1 MMRRSRRVFEPEATP
16 LCATFEDAGVAGA
29 LARLRDALAL
39 GSTRALLG
47 RVPPWVWSLSFLDAV
62 QGCARCDAVGALVD
76 AMRAET
82 RALTGGLPTNVGP
95 GSDPEGISSQSPTN
109 VGPGSDP
116 EGISSQSPTNVGPG
130 SDPEGISSQSPTH
143 AAALVRLCFGE
154 LLEAVAAQQALLA
167 SRPHEA
173 PGAHADRQQLA
184 RLYADS
190 YRVATWTSAHAEYLV
205 TLGQLTHDRPLTE
218 ALVDEV
224 GVPAPELYSVPNVS
238 NLLNLAPLYERV
250 LAPRSCA
257 KAAQPLLA
265 ILTRATN
272 AGSRGWESTLQAA
285 VKESDGSVRVCMHVV
300 AVCLAGLHPCV
311 HPAARR
317 DWRVRLRALHAA
329 RARNATNEFKDF
341 VSAAPGAIKEAVR
354 LHLAAVLAEDCA
366 LLAALQQTHQSA
378 GQLDVP
384 PRALPPTAMTAAM
397 HAFAAAGE
405 DLAAP
410 CEGATALAAL
420 VARHLSSEPRS
431 RKKAKARARTGEP
444 LEPLAYYA
452 SWLGG
457 RSGALPAT
465 VQPAIAVVS
474 GLIAAAFRT
483 SYVGFWVHAQVHGHR
498 ASRLDSAQHDAI
510 HGECAPLKLCA
521 RLPLAVYER
530 VQRLVMT
537 TSDASLLS
545 VKQACALLGLPSAG
559 AGAAGEP
566 DGLPS
571 GGVSRATQEAELAVM
586 GLSAVDAA
594 TLLIFARFANLQA
607 QALAYDLGATTRRR
621 QCDALCARLLAAPD
635 AALGETTSEDVVCRL
650 PEHCSHLF
658 VCSECR
664 RIVNACVDGTGKN
677 VPFNE
682 LGLAA
687 SMLAIDGDVCAGHMR
702 CAKRSSA
709 ALRTAVSLEAAAEEV
724 EAEEFDVRADV
735 APLPADLRPATV
747 VAATSGAHAP
757 NARDASSEVAKLRRD
772 IKNSFEQSATAIS
785 CGDVP
790 LVKIPVLGRAIR
802 VFGDFYG
809 ICAFCG
815 CLAKL
820 GPTLRFRG
828 EPCCLRCDFAMLA
841 GREAAEE
848 MEAALPKPPPPA
860 CRYCGKVQPLN
871 STGAKWRRVDAPADT
886 GGRNATVP
894 PPLRVVW
901 YCPSHHR
908 SWLVAAHKSMST
920 ADIFSHLMNKAR
932 PMFGANGAGA
942 SSLGGSGLGAG
953 AEELALPP
961 APKQSAASKRKSAL
975 ARQISRNKRRRGEVR

>member
-1 MMRRSRRVFEPEATP
+1 MMRRSRRVFEPEAAP
-16 LCATFEDAGVAGA
+16 LCATFEDAGVVGA

-39 GSTRALLG
+39 GSTRALLA
-47 RVPPWVWSLSFLDAV
+47 RVPPWVWSLSFVDAV

-82 RALTGGLPTNVGP
+82 RALTSGVPANVGP
-95 GSDPEGISSQSPTN
+95 GSDPRGGLPTEGRGRADPQGGSSQSP
-109 VGPGSDP
+109 S
-116 EGISSQSPTNVGPG
+116 
-130 SDPEGISSQSPTH
+130 H

-154 LLEAVAAQQALLA
+154 LLEAVAAQRALLA
-167 SRPHEA
+167 SQPHEA

-190 YRVATWTSAHAEYLV
+190 CRAATWTSAHAEYLA

-224 GVPAPELYSVPNVS
+224 GVPAPELYSVPNAS

-285 VKESDGSVRVCMHVV
+285 AKESDGSVRVCMQAV

-329 RARNATNEFKDF
+329 RARNATSEFKDF
-341 VSAAPGAIKEAVR
+341 VAAAPGAIKEAVR
-354 LHLAAVLAEDCA
+354 LHLAAVLGEDSA

-378 GQLDVP
+378 GHLDIP

-397 HAFAAAGE
+397 HAFAAAGAE
-405 DLAAP
+405 LAAAR
-410 CEGATALAAL
+410 EGAVTLAAL
-420 VARHLSSEPRS
+420 VTRHLSSEPRS
-431 RKKAKARARTGEP
+431 RKKAKARARSGEP

-457 RSGALPAT
+457 RSGALSAA

-474 GLIAAAFRT
+474 GLVGAAFRPSYT
-483 SYVGFWVHAQVHGHR
+483 SFWVHAQAHGHR

-521 RLPLAVYER
+521 LLPLAAYER
-530 VQRLVMT
+530 VQRLVMA
-537 TSDASLLS
+537 TSGASLLG
-545 VKQACALLGLPSAG
+545 VKQACALLGLPSGGGAASPPASAAG
-559 AGAAGEP
+559 ASAEE
-566 DGLPS
+566 GLPS
-571 GGVSRATQEAELAVM
+571 GGASRATQEAELAVL
-586 GLSAVDAA
+586 GLGAVDAA
-594 TLLIFARFANLQA
+594 TLLVFARFANLQA
-607 QALAYDLGATTRRR
+607 QVLTYDLGATTRRR

-635 AALGETTSEDVVCRL
+635 AALGESTSEDAVRRL

-664 RIVNACVDGTGKN
+664 RIVNACVDGAGKD

-682 LGLAA
+682 LGLSA

-709 ALRTAVSLEAAAEEV
+709 ALRTAVSLEAAAEQIEV
-724 EAEEFDVRADV
+724 EELAVLPDL

-747 VAATSGAHAP
+747 VAASRSAHAAS
-757 NARDASSEVAKLRRD
+757 ARDASSEVAKLRRD
-772 IKNSFEQSATAIS
+772 IKNSFEQGATAIS

-841 GREAAEE
+841 GRAAADE

-908 SWLVAAHKSMST
+908 SWLVGAHKTMT
-920 ADIFSHLMNKAR
+920 TTDIFAHLMNKAR

-942 SSLGGSGLGAG
+942 SSSSSAGLGAG

-961 APKQSAASKRKSAL
+961 APKPSASSKRKSAL
-975 ARQISRNKRRRGEVR
+975 ARQISRNKRRRGA

>member
-39 GSTRALLG
+39 GSARALLS
-47 RVPPWVWSLSFLDAV
+47 RVPQWVWSLSFLDAV
-62 QGCARCDAVGALVD
+62 QGCARCDAVGALVG

-82 RALTGGLPTNVGP
+82 RALAGDSPTEDRAGGRPVP
-95 GSDPEGISSQSPTN
+95 GSPTEDRAGGRP
-109 VGPGSDP
+109 VPG
-116 EGISSQSPTNVGPG
+116 
-130 SDPEGISSQSPTH
+130 SPTH

-167 SRPHEA
+167 CQPHEA
-173 PGAHADRQQLA
+173 PGAHADRQKLA

-190 YRVATWTSAHAEYLV
+190 YRAATWTSAHAEYLV

-218 ALVDEV
+218 ALVDDV
-224 GVPAPELYSVPNVS
+224 GVPAPELYSVPNVC

-285 VKESDGSVRVCMHVV
+285 VKESDGSVRVCMQVV
-300 AVCLAGLHPCV
+300 AVCLAGLHPCM

-317 DWRVRLRALHAA
+317 DWRVRLRTLHAA
-329 RARNATNEFKDF
+329 RARNATSEFKDF
-341 VSAAPGAIKEAVR
+341 VSVAPGAIKEAVR

-405 DLAAP
+405 ELAAP
-410 CEGATALAAL
+410 CEGTTALAAL
-420 VARHLSSEPRS
+420 VTRHLSSEPRS
-431 RKKAKARARTGEP
+431 RKKAKARARSGEP

-483 SYVGFWVHAQVHGHR
+483 SYVGFWVHAQVNGHR

-545 VKQACALLGLPSAG
+545 VKQACALLGLPSGIDG
-559 AGAAGEP
+559 AQAHDGEP

-594 TLLIFARFANLQA
+594 TLLVFARFANLQA
-607 QALAYDLGATTRRR
+607 QVLAYDLGVTTRRR

-635 AALGETTSEDVVCRL
+635 AALGETTSEDVVRRL

-687 SMLAIDGDVCAGHMR
+687 SMLAIDGDVRAGHMR

-747 VAATSGAHAP
+747 VAATSGAHAA

-932 PMFGANGAGA
+932 PMFGANGAAA
-942 SSLGGSGLGAG
+942 SSSSGSGLGAG

-961 APKQSAASKRKSAL
+961 APKPSAASKRKSAL

>member
-39 GSTRALLG
+39 GSTRALLA
-47 RVPPWVWSLSFLDAV
+47 RVPPWVWSLSFLEAV

-82 RALTGGLPTNVGP
+82 RALTGASPTALAQGAGPQGGLPTESC
-95 GSDPEGISSQSPTN
+95 GSPKPQS
-109 VGPGSDP
+109 V
-116 EGISSQSPTNVGPG
+116 
-130 SDPEGISSQSPTH
+130 SPTH
-143 AAALVRLCFGE
+143 TAALVRLCFGE

-205 TLGQLTHDRPLTE
+205 TLSELTHGRPLTE
-218 ALVDEV
+218 ALVHEV

-238 NLLNLAPLYERV
+238 NSLNLAPLYERV

-329 RARNATNEFKDF
+329 RARNATSEFKDF

-405 DLAAP
+405 ELAAP
-410 CEGATALAAL
+410 CEGATTLAAL
-420 VARHLSSEPRS
+420 VTRHLLSEPRS

-465 VQPAIAVVS
+465 VQPAISVVS

-530 VQRLVMT
+530 VQRLVMA

-559 AGAAGEP
+559 DEANGAVGEP

-594 TLLIFARFANLQA
+594 TLLVFARFANLQA
-607 QALAYDLGATTRRR
+607 QVLAYDLGATTRRR

-635 AALGETTSEDVVCRL
+635 AALCETTSEDVVRRL

-682 LGLAA
+682 LGLSA
-687 SMLAIDGDVCAGHMR
+687 SMLAIDGEVRAGHMR

-932 PMFGANGAGA
+932 PMFGANGSGA
-942 SSLGGSGLGAG
+942 SSSGGSGLGAG